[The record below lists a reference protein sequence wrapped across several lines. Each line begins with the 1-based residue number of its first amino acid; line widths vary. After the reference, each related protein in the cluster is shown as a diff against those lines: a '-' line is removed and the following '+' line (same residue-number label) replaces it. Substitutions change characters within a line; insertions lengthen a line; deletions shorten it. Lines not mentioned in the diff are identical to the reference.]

1 MEVKYT
7 QNFLNK
13 LEDIF
18 AESDYIL
25 RYEKGNFN
33 SGYCLLKETKIAI
46 INKYFP
52 LEGKVNS
59 LIEILKQIT
68 LDDAKM
74 SDKNKKFYQE
84 ITTPLVAPSTP
95 PTPPEEEL
103 SQPEEEQPAS

>member
-84 ITTPLVAPSTP
+84 ITAPLVAPSTP
-95 PTPPEEEL
+95 PTPPEEEQQ
-103 SQPEEEQPAS
+103 QPEEEQPAS

>member
-1 MEVKYT
+1 MEIKYT

-13 LEDIF
+13 LEDVF

-25 RYEKGNFN
+25 RYEKGNFH

-68 LDDAKM
+68 LNEAKM

-84 ITTPLVAPSTP
+84 ITAPLIVPSAPPASS
-95 PTPPEEEL
+95 EEEPP
-103 SQPEEEQPAS
+103 QEEQPAS

>member
-84 ITTPLVAPSTP
+84 ITAPLVAPSTP
-95 PTPPEEEL
+95 PTLPEEEQQ
-103 SQPEEEQPAS
+103 QPEEEQPTS